1 MRSQS
6 LLASAI
12 AASVILL
19 LSTGLVPA
27 VRVSSA
33 VAGFSFSAAGDAGS
47 WSGFDSSRE
56 ALGRSGSNFFLA
68 MGDLSYGGSSEEHW
82 CRELKQSF
90 PDAEILA
97 GNHDVGEVNDT
108 PDNGYPANINEFVKY
123 CPYTL
128 SSPLTG
134 TYGKEYFFDYP
145 QAAPLARFILTGCGL
160 VWLVDNEG
168 EWRCIPGDPHYA
180 FVERSIDEARA
191 QAIPWVVVVSHKNC
205 ITSGEHSCEL
215 GTPFFDLL
223 LDKKVDLIVEGH
235 THHYSRSKQLALNPA
250 TCAELVEHSY
260 QPGCVVNDGSD
271 RQYQAGAGS
280 VLVIAGTFGRAIDAF
295 YPDSPYAPYFANWMD
310 NSTTGEGKG
319 FVSFDVDQGRI
330 ALRTTFVNAT
340 KPFTDSFT
348 IRRPS
353 NASPL
358 VGTTGFLP
366 WIVLAAIGG
375 GAAIVGFQLKIRA
388 RPKPANGRIVPPRRL
403 PRGK

>member
-33 VAGFSFSAAGDAGS
+33 AAGFSFSAAGDAGS

-82 CRELKQSF
+82 CGELKQSF
-90 PDAEILA
+90 SDAEILA

-340 KPFTDSFT
+340 QPFTDSFT